1 MKKKYKTGNR
11 VAIYARYSSDN
22 QRDESLSG
30 QIRAIKSYCEQND
43 YSITKIYTDKA
54 KSATSDK
61 RPGFQSMIHD
71 SALDAFDIVIVHKL
85 DRFSRD
91 RYDFA
96 IYKQKLTKNGVRLLS
111 VMEDFDDS
119 PESIILRSVLEGMAE
134 YYSKN
139 LAREVMKGMSENAYK
154 CMHTGGIP
162 PLGYDIDPATKKYVI
177 NDTEAITI
185 REIFRLYNDGNG
197 YDKIITA
204 LNAKGYLTKKSKPF
218 GKNSLH
224 EIIAN
229 EKYSG
234 VYIFNRSSS
243 KDFEGARNN
252 HESKDDDDVIRI
264 DGGVPAIIAKE
275 EFTKAKH
282 RMIANKT
289 GAGRY
294 KAKELYLL
302 SGLIFCGECGH
313 RMQGN
318 MRFGGRNKLKYVSY
332 KCGGRDNCKSCD
344 NKEIRREYIESF
356 VLSEMERL
364 IFNDKAIPKLI
375 EKLEAYQSERT
386 NDNEK
391 ESDEIKTHL
400 RDVNIQLENIISAV
414 ASGYTKSAFKDKI
427 SELEQQKNELELR
440 LKEIEILSPTL
451 SVNEEMLRKMISM
464 FEQYVKDK
472 NISECK
478 KFIDSFL
485 QKVVIYIDKVE
496 VVFKIASTS
505 FDGQNDCLTFKTEEK
520 IQTLFKRFKVA

>member
-1 MKKKYKTGNR
+1 
-11 VAIYARYSSDN
+11 
-22 QRDESLSG
+22 
-30 QIRAIKSYCEQND
+30 
-43 YSITKIYTDKA
+43 
-54 KSATSDK
+54 
-61 RPGFQSMIHD
+61 
-71 SALDAFDIVIVHKL
+71 
-85 DRFSRD
+85 
-91 RYDFA
+91 
-96 IYKQKLTKNGVRLLS
+96 
-111 VMEDFDDS
+111 
-119 PESIILRSVLEGMAE
+119 
-134 YYSKN
+134 
-139 LAREVMKGMSENAYK
+139 
-154 CMHTGGIP
+154 
-162 PLGYDIDPATKKYVI
+162 VI

-197 YDKIITA
+197 YDKIITE
-204 LNAKGYLTKKSKPF
+204 LNAQGYRTKKDKPF

-243 KDFEGARNN
+243 KDFEGTRNN

-264 DGGVPAIIAKE
+264 DGGVPTIIAKE
-275 EFTKAKH
+275 EFAKAKH

-332 KCGGRDNCKSCD
+332 KWGGRENCKSCD

-364 IFNDKAIPKLI
+364 IFNDKAIPQLVKKLQS
-375 EKLEAYQSERT
+375 YQSERS

-391 ESDEIKTHL
+391 EVKEINARLHE
-400 RDVNIQLENIISAV
+400 VNIQLENIINAV

-427 SELEQQKNELELR
+427 SELEKLKNELELR
-440 LKEIEILSPTL
+440 LKEIELTNSSL
-451 SVNEEMLRKMISM
+451 SVNESMLRKMIAM
-464 FEQYVKDK
+464 FQQYVKEQ
-472 NISECK
+472 NIPECK

-485 QKVVIYIDKVE
+485 QKVVIYKDKVE

-505 FDGQNDCLTFKTEEK
+505 FEGQNDCLIFKTEEK
-520 IQTLFKRFKVA
+520 IQTLFSRFKVA